1 MAPTVSALNRF
12 SFILI
17 YLLLMLS
24 SISIGIMISLLPL
37 VARTANIPDVL
48 IVSAQAITAGSWI
61 FVAGAWARLARRR
74 GRKFVIMIGGVGLSV
89 GCFAAGGVILV
100 AVTGL
105 VAPMAALAMLVAA
118 RITNGAVGLAVVPAA
133 QAFVVERTLVSRR
146 TIVMSSLASAQTLG
160 TILGPAAAPFM
171 THIPGLGLAGPMV
184 LVATLCTL
192 ILPVLA
198 FILPHDRPPIA
209 TTPASEAT
217 ASAAEGV
224 WRMKAMRGYLMYSTI
239 MATAAIGLIQTI
251 GFLIL
256 DTLAGAP
263 EEAQFWIGQ
272 AIAAGAVA
280 TLLVQLVITPALK
293 PTPQTMMLAAPIISI
308 VGLSM
313 LALVPGYWLIVL
325 GTVTANIGFALGRPG
340 VATAASLVLPIS
352 RQTELAAAIL
362 STASAGVVI
371 GPVLAVLLYSVWQP
385 LTFLL
390 LAMSQVAAL
399 VIALRNRHPASPR
412 IGEANLRG
420 ET

>member
-1 MAPTVSALNRF
+1 
-12 SFILI
+12 
-17 YLLLMLS
+17 
-24 SISIGIMISLLPL
+24 
-37 VARTANIPDVL
+37 
-48 IVSAQAITAGSWI
+48 
-61 FVAGAWARLARRR
+61 
-74 GRKFVIMIGGVGLSV
+74 
-89 GCFAAGGVILV
+89 
-100 AVTGL
+100 
-105 VAPMAALAMLVAA
+105 
-118 RITNGAVGLAVVPAA
+118 
-133 QAFVVERTLVSRR
+133 
-146 TIVMSSLASAQTLG
+146 
-160 TILGPAAAPFM
+160 
-171 THIPGLGLAGPMV
+171 
-184 LVATLCTL
+184 
-192 ILPVLA
+192 
-198 FILPHDRPPIA
+198 
-209 TTPASEAT
+209 
-217 ASAAEGV
+217 
-224 WRMKAMRGYLMYSTI
+224 
-239 MATAAIGLIQTI
+239 
-251 GFLIL
+251 
-256 DTLAGAP
+256 
-263 EEAQFWIGQ
+263 
-272 AIAAGAVA
+272 
-280 TLLVQLVITPALK
+280 LVQLVITPALK